1 MQNREEWL
9 RGRKHYLGGSDI
21 ASILGLNQYRSAL
34 DVFLD
39 KTSTSIKDESS
50 NFTKWGTILEDV
62 IANEYAAT
70 LALEIEPEESPIFHF
85 EYSFLA
91 ANIDRWVDN
100 RKYILECKTTSA
112 FKANEWGEEGTDQIP
127 ESYLCQVAWYS
138 AICNVA
144 KVDIAVLIGGNDFRI
159 YTYNKNKE
167 FEDKLIKIGCDFWQN
182 NVQKNV
188 PPKCSNIHDISN
200 LYPKSNGVGKKVNRK
215 IENKLQQ
222 LKLVK
227 EESKMLEDKV
237 NKLKLEIQEYMQDY
251 DVLVNDSGE
260 IVASWKNTS
269 PRAFL
274 DLKRL
279 KQDCQDIYL
288 KYVNYAKQ
296 SRIFLVK

>member
-9 RGRKHYLGGSDI
+9 RGRKRYLGGSDI
-21 ASILGLNQYRSAL
+21 AAILGLNQYHSAL
-34 DVFLD
+34 DVFLE
-39 KTSTSIKDESS
+39 KTSTSIKDEAS

-70 LALEIEPEESPIFHF
+70 LAVEVEPEESPIFHS
-85 EYSFLA
+85 EHSFLA

-112 FKANEWGEEGTDQIP
+112 FKTNEWGEEGTDQIP

-138 AICNVA
+138 AICNVP
-144 KVDIAVLIGGNDFRI
+144 KVDVAVLIGGNDFRI
-159 YTYNKNKE
+159 YTYKKNEE
-167 FEDKLIKIGCDFWQN
+167 FEAKLIKIAYSFWN
-182 NVQKNV
+182 NHILAKV
-188 PPKCSNIHDISN
+188 PPTAKSLHDISL
-200 LYPKSNGVGKKVNRK
+200 LYPRSNGGSKKAN
-215 IENKLQQ
+215 IEIESKLQQ
-222 LKLVK
+222 LKLVR

-237 NKLKLEIQEYMQDY
+237 NKLKLEIQEYMGDY

-274 DLKRL
+274 DLRRL
-279 KQDCQDIYL
+279 KQECQDIYM

-296 SRIFLVK
+296 SRIFLIK